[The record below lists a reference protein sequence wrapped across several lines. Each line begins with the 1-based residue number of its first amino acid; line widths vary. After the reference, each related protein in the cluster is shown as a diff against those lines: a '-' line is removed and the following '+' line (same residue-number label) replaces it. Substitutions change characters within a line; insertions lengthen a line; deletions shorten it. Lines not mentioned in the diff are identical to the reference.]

1 MEQAHTGRI
10 IIKNLN
16 TNKTKF
22 LSNKEQVNFYR
33 EPNTERARDVN
44 FNLEFDKDPNI
55 KNIENDT
62 YIFDDQEINFDSNF
76 EAEDI
81 IIDNDV
87 NSNTNTNTNN
97 TDTKTNKTS
106 NLGIDNE
113 LIFADDANYYIN
125 CAKCLVLLACES
137 KFFF

>member
-1 MEQAHTGRI
+1 M
-10 IIKNLN
+10 N
-16 TNKTKF
+16 F
-22 LSNKEQVNFYR
+22 LICLYNFQSY
-33 EPNTERARDVN
+33 
-44 FNLEFDKDPNI
+44 
-55 KNIENDT
+55 T

-81 IIDNDV
+81 IINDNF

-106 NLGIDNE
+106 NLGINNE
-113 LIFADDANYYIN
+113 IIFADDANHYIN